1 MVQKDSGMP
10 EIIDL
15 YNNARQIV
23 GQSDRTQPIADGLNK
38 LSVHVWIMNSKEQF
52 LLQQR
57 VATAKKFPNMWGQT
71 GGGAQSGESSWD
83 TCVRESVEELGLK
96 PELANSVL
104 VGTFK
109 RLKDFV
115 DVWLVRSD
123 VNIKN
128 LKLQT
133 SEVQNVKWVSAD
145 EIQQMQ
151 QDGTFIPSILPGL
164 QMVYLYLD
172 MLKKSK

>member
-1 MVQKDSGMP
+1 MP

-23 GQSDRTQPIADGLNK
+23 GSADRKSPIPNGLNK
-38 LSVHVWIMNSKEQF
+38 LSVHVWFINKFNQF

-71 GGGAQSGESSWD
+71 GGGAIKGESSWD
-83 TCVRESVEELGLK
+83 TCVRESVEELGIK
-96 PELANSVL
+96 PTIENSVL

-109 RLKDFV
+109 RPSDFV
-115 DVWLVRSD
+115 DVWLVYAD
-123 VNIKN
+123 TDIKD
-128 LKLQT
+128 LKLQE
-133 SEVQNVKWVSAD
+133 SEVQNAKWATQQ

-151 QDGTFIPSILPGL
+151 ENGTFIPSIISGL
-164 QMVYLYLD
+164 QMVYNYIN
-172 MLKKSK
+172 MTKKVQTKGD

>member
-1 MVQKDSGMP
+1 MVQKDSNMP

-15 YNNARQIV
+15 YDNARQFV
-23 GQSDRTQPIADGLNK
+23 KNADRKQPIPDGLNK

-57 VATAKKFPNMWGQT
+57 VPTAKKFPNMWGQT
-71 GGGAQSGESSWD
+71 GGGAQSGESSWN
-83 TCVRESVEELGLK
+83 TCVRESVEELGFR

-109 RLKDFV
+109 RPRDFV
-115 DVWLVRSD
+115 DVWLIYSD
-123 VNIKN
+123 VNIKD
-128 LKLQT
+128 LKLQV
-133 SEVQNVKWVSAD
+133 SEVQNVKWASAE

-164 QMVYLYLD
+164 QMVYSYID